1 MERYQKTEKNGNC
14 GEGTYGVVYKALDK
28 KTGQTVALKV
38 SQRSSSTLYCYFIIY
53 LLLFCLYFAENSSR
67 SRR

>member
-38 SQRSSSTLYCYFIIY
+38 G
-53 LLLFCLYFAENSSR
+53 NNNG
-67 SRR
+67 